1 MPFPTVPARIR
12 TATLLLAGFALAQAG
27 SGCKSGEGKGKA
39 AKVPEPQ
46 VTYRALDASVGRV
59 ISVNERLRFVVLDYT
74 LSQIPRPGS
83 RLALYR
89 STNIIGALKL
99 SPWMNSYTAAADFLE
114 GTPQVGDE
122 ARPE

>member
-1 MPFPTVPARIR
+1 MPPRTIPARLPA
-12 TATLLLAGFALAQAG
+12 ATLLLAGFALAAAV
-27 SGCKSGEGKGKA
+27 SGCRSRDGKGAA
-39 AKVPEPQ
+39 AKVPEPP

>member
-1 MPFPTVPARIR
+1 MPPRTIPAPPPA
-12 TATLLLAGFALAQAG
+12 ATLLLAGFALAAAV
-27 SGCKSGEGKGKA
+27 SGCRSRDGKGAA
-39 AKVPEPQ
+39 AKVQEPP
-46 VTYRALDASVGRV
+46 VTYRTLDASVGRV